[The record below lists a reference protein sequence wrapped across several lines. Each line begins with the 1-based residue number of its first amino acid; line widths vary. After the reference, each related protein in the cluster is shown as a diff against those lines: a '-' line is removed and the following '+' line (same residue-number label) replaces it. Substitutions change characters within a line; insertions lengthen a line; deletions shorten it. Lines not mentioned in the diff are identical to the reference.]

1 MKQNDKKQWK
11 EQHIKTQA
19 NAKKGNIAG
28 TLAVVMLA
36 AVALYML
43 IQPRLTMKKD
53 NPLLVPEK
61 VTAQVDAN
69 GDMVLQ
75 LSAITEDVT
84 IYEYEHDGMHMEVIA
99 VKASDGS
106 IRTAFNTC
114 QVCYASQKG
123 YYIPKGDYL
132 ECQNCK
138 SMFHKDEVEK
148 RSGGCNPVPIFDQNT
163 TVTDEEII
171 IPAAFLQEASNSI
184 QTEGW
189 NQS

>member
-1 MKQNDKKQWK
+1 MKQNDKKK
-11 EQHIKTQA
+11 EQTIKNQSRS
-19 NAKKGNIAG
+19 KKGNKAG

-43 IQPRLTMKKD
+43 IQPKLTMKKE
-53 NPLLVPEK
+53 NPLLIPEK
-61 VTAQVDAN
+61 ITAQVEAN

-84 IYEYEHDGMHMEVIA
+84 IYEYDHDGMHMEVIA
-99 VKASDGS
+99 VKASDGT

-114 QVCYASQKG
+114 QVCYESQKG

-163 TVTDEEII
+163 TVTEEEII
-171 IPAAFLQEASNSI
+171 IPVSFLQEASSSI
-184 QTEGW
+184 HTEGW
-189 NQS
+189 NRS